1 MVGVGCAVFL
11 RDLLVFMPC
20 VVAAA
25 ANIADQVGPV
35 VLPVEFQIRSD
46 YVNLQQYILK
56 QMGVGNANGLN
67 YVPNEG
73 LYHLHRGERVV
84 PAREVASRSFSSN
97 LYVEN
102 MNMGGSMSADALAAA
117 IAGRNRRL
125 MAGYGS

>member
-1 MVGVGCAVFL
+1 M
-11 RDLLVFMPC
+11 
-20 VVAAA
+20 
-25 ANIADQVGPV
+25 
-35 VLPVEFQIRSD
+35 LPVDFQIRGD
-46 YVNLQQYILK
+46 YANLQQYILK
-56 QMGVGNANGLN
+56 QMGVGHANGLS

-102 MNMGGSMSADALAAA
+102 MNMGGGLSADALAAA
-117 IAGRNRRL
+117 IAGRNRRM

>member
-1 MVGVGCAVFL
+1 
-11 RDLLVFMPC
+11 
-20 VVAAA
+20 
-25 ANIADQVGPV
+25 
-35 VLPVEFQIRSD
+35 
-46 YVNLQQYILK
+46 
-56 QMGVGNANGLN
+56 
-67 YVPNEG
+67 
-73 LYHLHRGERVV
+73 V